1 MGTVPPFGSSE
12 WGASPTPFAPL
23 PGCDV
28 TNCINELWFRLGFLN
43 ADDMARDDRWVTLN
57 ELYQFA
63 DDAAKALA
71 RSTSLFLVY
80 DASIDVTA
88 AGATY
93 ALPPG
98 WVWSESAWLVYAAG
112 PVQLLRLSTVGQ
124 IFALDAQWSA
134 AAGNPLRLSLDAA
147 GVGNG
152 AIYPAPVAGATL
164 AGVLGVCPPTVTASS
179 SALPLSPVLQDYF
192 TSLML
197 GGARGKESDSQM
209 ADVADHCQER
219 AKLYEATIAHLWGA
233 R

>member
-1 MGTVPPFGSSE
+1 
-12 WGASPTPFAPL
+12 
-23 PGCDV
+23 
-28 TNCINELWFRLGFLN
+28 
-43 ADDMARDDRWVTLN
+43 MARDDRWVTLN

-88 AGATY
+88 ATPIY

-98 WVWSESAWLVYAAG
+98 WVWSESAWLAYAAG

-124 IFALDAQWSA
+124 LFALDAQWSA
-134 AAGNPLRLSLDAA
+134 ASGNPLRLSLDAA

-152 AIYPAPVAGATL
+152 VLYPAPVAPATL
-164 AGVLGVCPPTVTASS
+164 AGVLGLCPPAVGASS

-192 TSLML
+192 TYLML

-209 ADVADHCQER
+209 ADVADHCRER
-219 AKLYEATIAHLWGA
+219 AKLYEATIAHTSGA
-233 R
+233 RADESNRRVWPGIERKSMQILGGPSTS